1 MDDFKNYSW
10 ERLMKVDVKSANRWA
25 DFAQDHDLTT
35 EQLTQFKRYYDLLV
49 EWNQRIN
56 LTAITA
62 EQEVIDYHFSDSLL
76 VERYVHFSS
85 SRGVVDVG
93 TGGGFPGIPLKI
105 KYPELPVY
113 LVEVTA
119 KKCMFLDLVIK
130 ELGLKE
136 IEVVQLDWRN
146 FLRKTSY
153 QIDTICARASLRPDE
168 LLHAFKPSSHYRDA
182 VVVYWASSEWEVG
195 QRERSFFLKEELY
208 IVGSKRRKYVFF
220 SAEK

>member
-1 MDDFKNYSW
+1 
-10 ERLMKVDVKSANRWA
+10 MKIDVKSANRWA
-25 DFAQDHDLTT
+25 DFAQDHHLDT
-35 EQLTQFKRYYDLLV
+35 EQLAQFKQYYQLLV

-76 VERYVHFSS
+76 VERYMHLTTSQ
-85 SRGVVDVG
+85 GLVDVG

-105 KYPELPVY
+105 KYPDLPVY

-130 ELGLKE
+130 NLGLKN

-153 QIDTICARASLRPDE
+153 SADTICARASLRPDE
-168 LLHAFKPSSHYRDA
+168 LSHAFKPSSHYRDA
-182 VVVYWASSEWEVG
+182 TLIYWASADWGVG
-195 QRERSFFLKEELY
+195 AREEQYFVKEELY

-220 SAEK
+220 AAEK